1 VQQLPLAIGLGPQI
15 QATFENFRPGPNAAV
30 VAQLRAHAD
39 PAVPLFLWGP
49 AGSGKT
55 HLLRAMVHEVQLRG
69 GRAGWFDAV
78 EPSPWADD
86 QGRHLLV
93 FDDCE
98 RFDDAQQHD
107 AFTLFIEATQRGVQ
121 VVAAAAVPATDLSIR
136 EDLRTRLGW
145 GLVFALRPL
154 PEAEVRDVVR
164 AEAAARG
171 IDLGEDVVRYLLT
184 RFDRD
189 LQSLVRLIER
199 LDAYALAHK
208 RAVTVP
214 LIRQML
220 SDPSPPWPWP

>member
-15 QATFENFRPGPNAAV
+15 QATFENFRTGPNAAV

-49 AGSGKT
+49 TGSGKT
-55 HLLRAMVHEVQLRG
+55 HLLRAMVHEVQQRG

-78 EPSPWADD
+78 EPLPWADD

-121 VVAAAAVPATDLSIR
+121 VVAAATVPAADLSIR